1 MTLRNPKGISAAGCG
16 APAWA
21 GGVRTI
27 RFIVNIVVGV
37 GSPLARAQDGA
48 GPRPRLART
57 AARLLD
63 KTAALKQVFKLTR
76 LDRVDRAL
84 PSRNKTGTANNATSM
99 AAMACELLVCM

>member
-37 GSPLARAQDGA
+37 GSALARAQDGA

-63 KTAALKQVFKLTR
+63 KTAALKQVFKLQPGST
-76 LDRVDRAL
+76 VDRAL
-84 PSRNKTGTANNATSM
+84 PSRNKTGTAI
-99 AAMACELLVCM
+99 AANSTARFERDACRKM